1 MRLPIVM
8 DRADPAALKRHND
21 IPLMKRKAVITVE
34 YEAEDYLKA
43 VAREDAIRRAMAEL
57 KADFDR
63 IDVRFADRRP
73 RHKPRAAAPLRTWP
87 RD

>member
-1 MRLPIVM
+1 MN
-8 DRADPAALKRHND
+8 RAVTAALRRNPD
-21 IPLMKRKAVITVE
+21 DLPLMKRKAVITVE

-43 VAREDAIRRAMAEL
+43 MAREDAIRRVMAKL

-73 RHKPRAAAPLRTWP
+73 RHRPRAAPPLRTWP